1 MSNLFQFSNRSD
13 LDSIQNL
20 DLFIRKCKE
29 ELTVFGADI
38 DWSAWIWPKVANFTK
53 LGSSSRSHSVDDRM
67 GEPFI
72 SFAKAYFRYQQGH
85 NPTGTKNETKA
96 LKVLE
101 FVLSERSPSPDISE
115 LDITLL
121 DRAAIVA
128 REHYSGAA
136 YQCGRELERL
146 AKFVTTHKLVSHS
159 CGDWRNP
166 IARPTEGGKRTG
178 KSGREERDKKL
189 PHPDA
194 VLAMADIFANCG
206 DIPRDIFTS
215 SVFALLMSGSVRI
228 SEVLTL
234 PLACQHSDHDKDGNP
249 VFGLRFYSGKG
260 FGWNIK
266 WVPTVMVE
274 VVKTAIDR
282 ITKLTEEGRS
292 LAEWLEQHPDTM
304 FIHPDYVSQYGGK
317 SLSEIDACE
326 ALGLNLSHSEACQRM
341 YYSYGFRRGDSIT
354 LESLW
359 DKIKSR
365 VPDEF
370 PWVNKDAGIKYSG
383 ALFAMQANSLHAQR
397 GTLRVLPWMPDVN
410 IINNDL
416 SPRESLGEGAN
427 HSSIFKRY
435 GYKHLDGTEMKITTH
450 QMRHMIDTMGHR
462 GGMSEDEIARFAGRA
477 DPKQNRVYN
486 HITSSE
492 VADRYERLQA
502 ESAHGKAILVHCE
515 PVDREAYNLAPK
527 GAIHKS
533 KWGWC
538 THDFSSSP
546 CGMFR
551 DCLNCNEH
559 LCEKRTANRAQ
570 LEQDLR
576 EIEEQLAEA
585 ELAMAAGYAGADRW
599 YEHHALS
606 AVRLRELVGIF
617 RDDAVEEGALIRIKN
632 DFAPSHATRAIA
644 TNHGDVSGRLDDES
658 SKTLSNLIE
667 FM

>member
-1 MSNLFQFSNRSD
+1 M
-13 LDSIQNL
+13 
-20 DLFIRKCKE
+20 KE
-29 ELTVFGADI
+29 LSVPRVGTVGYFC
-38 DWSAWIWPKVANFTK
+38 SA
-53 LGSSSRSHSVDDRM
+53 S
-67 GEPFI
+67 
-72 SFAKAYFRYQQGH
+72 
-85 NPTGTKNETKA
+85 
-96 LKVLE
+96 
-101 FVLSERSPSPDISE
+101 
-115 LDITLL
+115 
-121 DRAAIVA
+121 
-128 REHYSGAA
+128 
-136 YQCGRELERL
+136 
-146 AKFVTTHKLVSHS
+146 
-159 CGDWRNP
+159 
-166 IARPTEGGKRTG
+166 
-178 KSGREERDKKL
+178 
-189 PHPDA
+189 
-194 VLAMADIFANCG
+194 
-206 DIPRDIFTS
+206 
-215 SVFALLMSGSVRI
+215 
-228 SEVLTL
+228 
-234 PLACQHSDHDKDGNP
+234 
-249 VFGLRFYSGKG
+249 
-260 FGWNIK
+260 
-266 WVPTVMVE
+266 
-274 VVKTAIDR
+274 
-282 ITKLTEEGRS
+282 
-292 LAEWLEQHPDTM
+292 
-304 FIHPDYVSQYGGK
+304 
-317 SLSEIDACE
+317 
-326 ALGLNLSHSEACQRM
+326 LGLNLSHSEACQRM
-341 YYSYGFRRGDSIT
+341 YYSYGFNRGDSIT
-354 LESLW
+354 LGSLW

-365 VPDEF
+365 VPDGF

-397 GTLRVLPWMPDVN
+397 STLRVLPWMPDAN

-435 GYKHLDGTEMKITTH
+435 GYKHLDGIEMKITTH

-502 ESAHGKAILVHCE
+502 ETAHGKAILIHCE

-533 KWGWC
+533 KWGGC

-599 YEHHALS
+599 YEHHSLS

-617 RDDAVEEGALIRIKN
+617 RDDTVEEGALIRIKN
-632 DFAPSHATRAIA
+632 DFAPSHASRALA
-644 TNHGDVSGRLDDES
+644 ANHGDVSGRLDDES